1 MGVRAVFLVGF
12 MASGKSTVGP
22 ELANRLGWEFADLD
36 SRIESREQKT
46 VPAIFRERGE
56 AGFRLAETAAL
67 QDLMQNLAQSSV
79 VGLGGG
85 AFAQQRN
92 RELLQDWPTV
102 FLNAPAEELW
112 RRSQADKI
120 ERPLRKDREQFSRL
134 YAERLPFYREATM
147 TVETAGKDASSIC
160 WEIEQAL
167 RLAISNNPGG
177 HDSLRTVQSKSGKGD
192 SK

>member
-1 MGVRAVFLVGF
+1 MFLVGF

-22 ELANRLGWEFADLD
+22 ELAHRLGWEFVDLD
-36 SRIESREQKT
+36 SRIESREQKS

-56 AGFRLAETAAL
+56 QGFRLAETAAL
-67 QDLMQNLAQSSV
+67 QELMQNLAQSSV

-92 RELLQDWPTV
+92 RELLRNWPTV
-102 FLNAPAEELW
+102 FLHAPVDELW
-112 RRSQADKI
+112 RRSQEDNI

-134 YAERLPFYREATM
+134 YAERLPHYTEATM

-167 RLAISNNPGG
+167 RLTTSNNPGG
-177 HDSLRTVQSKSGKGD
+177 NDALRMVQSKSGRGD